1 MRVREEGK
9 TLSSPSADLL
19 SRGRIQSHVCCS
31 DLTRQVTY
39 KFLMLGETIKEAR
52 IRKGLTQARLAKM
65 AGVSRRHLAA
75 LEKGANV
82 SVSILQ
88 RVAAVLELTEI
99 SLGQVALR
107 PTDLPKV
114 NVPLLTDAIR
124 EARADAER
132 ANAILA
138 RAETILGGVEGGG
151 SFGVHF
157 PRMPIRH
164 VELPAGPANDVLRE
178 RPDLFEI
185 ETSGVVRQGEPVD
198 EGAKEK
204 VLLPRNIVD
213 SGEIVFRFRGNGV
226 DDQNIGDGDL
236 LVVETRPRG
245 RASNGELVIGRIG
258 KQIWIGRW
266 WQKHGQ
272 KGLMSNGMS
281 EVTTGR
287 GARSLKIVAAVNQI
301 IRGL

>member
-1 MRVREEGK
+1 
-9 TLSSPSADLL
+9 
-19 SRGRIQSHVCCS
+19 
-31 DLTRQVTY
+31 
-39 KFLMLGETIKEAR
+39 MLGEAIREAR

-82 SVSILQ
+82 SISILQ
-88 RVAAVLELTEI
+88 RVATVLELAEI
-99 SLGQVALR
+99 QLGGLALR

-114 NVPLLTDAIR
+114 NLPLLTDAIR

-138 RAETILGGVEGGG
+138 RAEGILGG
-151 SFGVHF
+151 GVDLMPQVAIAF

-164 VELPAGPANDVLRE
+164 LELPAGAAADVVRE
-178 RPDLFEI
+178 RPDLFELEI
-185 ETSGVVRQGEPVD
+185 SGEIRQGQPVD
-198 EGAKEK
+198 ERVRDK
-204 VLLPRNIVD
+204 VAIPRNLLD
-213 SGEIVFRFRGNGV
+213 NGEIVFRFRGDGLA
-226 DDQNIGDGDL
+226 DQGIADGDL
-236 LVVETRPRG
+236 LVVENRPRG

-258 KQIWIGRW
+258 KQVWIGRW

-272 KGLMSNGMS
+272 KALMSNGMS

-287 GARSLKIVAAVNQI
+287 AARSLKVVAAVNQI